1 METGRVYTT
10 ATFQGEQVENSLQ
23 TIETRFLNF
32 IKNFRINQDFVYR
45 DQLEKN
51 IRLEKWF
58 LEVDLQHLI
67 AYDEYLADD
76 LKNRPKE
83 LCKLVK
89 LLLKSLKMPFK
100 RVKIVLGDFN

>member
-1 METGRVYTT
+1 MRDDQVSEETFYQKLDMETGRVYTT

-23 TIETRFLNF
+23 SIELRFLNF
-32 IKNFRINQDFVYR
+32 IKNFRLSDAFIYR
-45 DQLEKN
+45 DQLERN
-51 IRLEKWF
+51 VRQEKWF

-83 LCKLVK
+83 LSKLV
-89 LLLKSLKMPFK
+89 
-100 RVKIVLGDFN
+100 IIDN